1 VFRRIVAHFRVPHP
15 TRVRIFVREVSPL
28 CRRIGA
34 YTVAAKRGTNAVRL
48 PKRIGT
54 HRLGAGTY
62 VLTGKKAGKRLF
74 KARARIIRGRTLLLR
89 RGGGT
94 ETCGGA
100 RTTVAV
106 ALPTVAPPAT
116 QHEVLGSSASGTV
129 RPHQPDAPGRSWQ
142 RSPLVRAL
150 SLSYAPNPLRP
161 FLLALLVAALALFAV
176 ALMPKRVLPTGHAT
190 AFVAQQRGWI
200 VATAIWLLAVVAA
213 LVTFG

>member
-1 VFRRIVAHFRVPHP
+1 VFRRIVARFRVAHAS
-15 TRVRIFVREVSPL
+15 RVRIFVREVSPL

-48 PKRIGT
+48 PKRIGK

-74 KARARIIRGRTLLLR
+74 RARARIIRGRTLVLR

-106 ALPTVAPPAT
+106 ALPTVAVPPPTT
-116 QHEVLGSSASGTV
+116 QDAVLGSTASGTSRFG
-129 RPHQPDAPGRSWQ
+129 RPEPMRRFWQ

-161 FLLALLVAALALFAV
+161 FLLALLVAASLCS
-176 ALMPKRVLPTGHAT
+176 R
-190 AFVAQQRGWI
+190 
-200 VATAIWLLAVVAA
+200 
-213 LVTFG
+213 